1 MLCKPEDLSL
11 DSKHTLKLQVWQV
24 KSQQAEPWGLLALLA
39 RQLIISEHEVQG
51 EPCFKNGRNLMRA
64 LSLSLLSLLLARLL
78 AQIVVILS
86 SFSALLASQIGNST
100 LLPLLSPWE
109 SESLISV

>member
-1 MLCKPEDLSL
+1 M
-11 DSKHTLKLQVWQV
+11 DSKRTLKLQVWQV
-24 KSQQAEPWGLLALLA
+24 KSQQAEPWGLLALQA

-51 EPCFKNGRNLMRA
+51 EPCFKNGGNLMRA
-64 LSLSLLSLLLARLL
+64 RSLSLLSLLL

-86 SFSALLASQIGNST
+86 SFSALLASQIGNSI